1 MLIKLAQE
9 SKANE
14 AEPDFIKKI
23 FVLAAHEIETYRNA
37 TLNMQM
43 GVGGKTQKGGATT
56 YIDQT
61 QQTLNNLMDHD
72 SATTSDKELEIG
84 WRGAEAYHFF
94 MLAQSQLYNAQGGG
108 NFESCMRTALR
119 LMEYEDILVG
129 RPVATMATLKPLY

>member
-1 MLIKLAQE
+1 
-9 SKANE
+9 
-14 AEPDFIKKI
+14 
-23 FVLAAHEIETYRNA
+23 
-37 TLNMQM
+37 MQM